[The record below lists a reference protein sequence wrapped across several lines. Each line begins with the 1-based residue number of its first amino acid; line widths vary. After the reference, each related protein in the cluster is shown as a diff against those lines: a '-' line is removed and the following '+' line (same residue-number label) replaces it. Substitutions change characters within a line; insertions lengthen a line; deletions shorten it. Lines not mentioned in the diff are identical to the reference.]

1 MAKGKSAI
9 SKSMPKKGKSATQ
22 HVSGLSSAKSNSKRK
37 EAPTKYGNLSR
48 KQKQDMLD
56 YGELVPRD
64 FADEDGDREEQEQDI
79 VVEEDLDREMDE
91 DRERKERQFESTD
104 DEEDEEDWQK
114 PSAYSMLVG
123 SLKKTSQH
131 QDFYKKIQ
139 REQEGVEDIVSDD
152 EELEEDMEQELDEE
166 IEEEDGIEDSE
177 SEEVKEEDNHSD
189 EDVVEEE
196 EEEEEIGGY
205 ESSDDEEALKADLF
219 ESRLADEQPKSFDQK
234 IALIEQKKWVAQ
246 AFEDEA
252 LKEVVSY
259 TTEEDKSIK
268 EVHKIES
275 LEEAGVKERIA
286 NQWKKGNKDV
296 VKSKKKLF
304 TPLQERLF
312 DHANHYRD
320 IMYCNR
326 TIDNAKAIRNV
337 YAMHVL
343 NHVAKTRDRVMKN
356 NSKIAKA
363 QKEDADIG
371 EVRDQGF
378 TRPRVL
384 IILPFRNAAVD
395 VVNALIELSG
405 TEQQNNKK
413 KFYDQFNLREEESVD
428 ESKPADHLETFKG
441 NIDDHFRL
449 GLKFTKK
456 TLNIYSDFYSA
467 DIIIASPLGLRTVI
481 GTDGDKKRD
490 FDFLSSIELVV
501 FDQANHF
508 LMQNW
513 EHIEHICDHLNLIP
527 KDAHGCDISRI
538 KSWYL
543 DGKAKYLRQTLV
555 FSEFLTPELNAMF
568 NKYMKNVSGKLK
580 IKQTYEGSIV
590 NVIPQVQQTFTR
602 IDSTSLATSDDTRF
616 KYFIEKTLPSLRRSA
631 ITQSH
636 TLIFIPS
643 YFDFVRVR
651 NYLKDNLFSH
661 EACSEYASGPA
672 ITRARSNFFHGHTS
686 FMLYTERLHFF
697 RR

>member
-1 MAKGKSAI
+1 
-9 SKSMPKKGKSATQ
+9 
-22 HVSGLSSAKSNSKRK
+22 
-37 EAPTKYGNLSR
+37 
-48 KQKQDMLD
+48 
-56 YGELVPRD
+56 
-64 FADEDGDREEQEQDI
+64 
-79 VVEEDLDREMDE
+79 
-91 DRERKERQFESTD
+91 
-104 DEEDEEDWQK
+104 
-114 PSAYSMLVG
+114 
-123 SLKKTSQH
+123 
-131 QDFYKKIQ
+131 
-139 REQEGVEDIVSDD
+139 
-152 EELEEDMEQELDEE
+152 
-166 IEEEDGIEDSE
+166 
-177 SEEVKEEDNHSD
+177 
-189 EDVVEEE
+189 
-196 EEEEEIGGY
+196 
-205 ESSDDEEALKADLF
+205 
-219 ESRLADEQPKSFDQK
+219 
-234 IALIEQKKWVAQ
+234 
-246 AFEDEA
+246 
-252 LKEVVSY
+252 
-259 TTEEDKSIK
+259 
-268 EVHKIES
+268 
-275 LEEAGVKERIA
+275 
-286 NQWKKGNKDV
+286 
-296 VKSKKKLF
+296 
-304 TPLQERLF
+304 
-312 DHANHYRD
+312 
-320 IMYCNR
+320 MYCNR

-697 RR
+697 RRYNIRGTFHVVFYGLPDNPVFYTEIVNFLGLKFDEASASEEATLSCTAVFSKYDFMKLERIVGTDRAKKMCTAQKNVFMFS